1 MFKQCN
7 GFAKQKKWRVNQGFG
22 REEGGE
28 GVDMNPWGKVETI
41 GVEGLTILVWYGQL
55 LNLSILG
62 INWKVITWW
71 SELGISLAHISIHLC
86 KIHES
91 LKVAYLYI
99 CYYVV
104 YILCNFLIKLNIIFS
119 NILSIEASVNTVIE
133 A

>member
-7 GFAKQKKWRVNQGFG
+7 GFAKQRKWRVNQEFG

-62 INWKVITWW
+62 INWKDITWW
-71 SELGISLAHISIHLC
+71 PELGISLAHILIHLC

-99 CYYVV
+99 C
-104 YILCNFLIKLNIIFS
+104 
-119 NILSIEASVNTVIE
+119 
-133 A
+133 